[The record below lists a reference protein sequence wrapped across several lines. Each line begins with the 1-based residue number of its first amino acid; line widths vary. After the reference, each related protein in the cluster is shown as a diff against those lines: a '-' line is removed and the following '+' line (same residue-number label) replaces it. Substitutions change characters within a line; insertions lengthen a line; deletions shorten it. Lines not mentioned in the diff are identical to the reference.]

1 MPSKKTDADLFE
13 HSTMT
18 FGEHLEELRSC
29 LWKAIIGLVLGTILG
44 FFLGDYVVAIIEQP
58 LKLALKDYYRTA
70 AEKEYTTWA
79 DEQTMLGRPIPY
91 TVDEVRYIAQ
101 SQDGKEKE
109 LIFELEFLHP
119 QTLQNSLD
127 RGRLAPDAK
136 SGGNTDATK
145 TTEANP
151 QDTVPGDV
159 KEVKPEAKPDGSKP
173 ERSDEQRRVE
183 ALKRYNRSN
192 LEPVLLWHPIDSDAR
207 FKLQG
212 TGVSEVFSV
221 WLKASLVIGIL
232 VSSPWVFYQIWIFV
246 AAGLYPA
253 ERKYVYVFLP
263 FSLGLFF
270 LGAFL
275 AYRFVFSPVLG
286 FLLQFNQELGIDP
299 DPKISEWLSF
309 VLLLPLGFGVSF
321 QLPLVMLFLER
332 IGVFTVESYLSKW
345 RIAVLVIW
353 VVSAVLTPADPYSIF
368 LMAVPL
374 TFLYAGGI
382 LLAKLWPRKNTI

>member
-1 MPSKKTDADLFE
+1 MSSKTTDKDLFE

-79 DEQTMLGRPIPY
+79 DEQTKLGRPIPY
-91 TVDEVRYIAQ
+91 TIDEVRYIAEAY
-101 SQDGKEKE
+101 DKEEKE

-119 QTLQNSLD
+119 LTLQNSLD
-127 RGRLAPDAK
+127 RSRLPPAAK
-136 SGGNTDATK
+136 PSGTADATK

-151 QDTVPGDV
+151 KDTVPGDV
-159 KEVKPEAKPDGSKP
+159 KEVKPEAVPEGTKPALT
-173 ERSDEQRRVE
+173 EEQKRAK
-183 ALKRYNRSN
+183 ALERYNRGN
-192 LEPVLLWHPIDSDAR
+192 FEPVLLWHPIDSDAR

-232 VSSPWVFYQIWIFV
+232 VSSPWVFYQIWTFV

-253 ERKYVYVFLP
+253 ERKYVYIFLP

-286 FLLQFNQELGIDP
+286 FLLEFNQELGIDP

-332 IGVFTVESYLSKW
+332 IGIFTVESYTSKW

-374 TFLYAGGI
+374 TFLYVGGI
-382 LLAKLWPRKNTI
+382 YLAKLWPRKKSI